1 MKILVVIPTY
11 NEKDNIEKMIN
22 FVLSLSVNSSNNNCN
37 SYINNINNNSHNNN
51 NNINN
56 NNNHNND
63 GSKDTII
70 NLLIVDD
77 NSPDGTSAIILNLKN
92 KKIDGSCIF
101 AERLFLIKRRAK
113 LGLGTAYVEGF
124 KFAAEN
130 NYDYVITMDCDFS
143 HDPEEIK
150 KFIETIKNK
159 KCDMVVGSRYKDGI
173 RIINWKMSRLLISY
187 FANIYAKFITGLDIT
202 DLTGGFNAYSA
213 ECLKKINLE
222 GIKSKGYAFQIE
234 MKYRIVKQKCVYK
247 EIPIIFYE
255 RTFGKS
261 KMSKSIIFEAFFI
274 VLKLRLGMYI

>member
-22 FVLSLSVNSSNNNCN
+22 SVLSLSLNGKENNNDR
-37 SYINNINNNSHNNN
+37 NNINRNKFNGGD
-51 NNINN
+51 NINA
-56 NNNHNND
+56 
-63 GSKDTII
+63 I

-77 NSPDGTSAIILNLKN
+77 NSPDGTNTIILNLKN
-92 KKIDGSCIF
+92 KKIDGQYVFID
-101 AERLFLIKRRAK
+101 RLFLIKRHAK

-150 KFIETIKNK
+150 KFIEIIENK
-159 KCDMVVGSRYKDGI
+159 KCGMVVGSRYKDGI

-187 FANIYAKFITGLDIT
+187 FANIYAKFITGVDIA

-213 ECLKKINLE
+213 ECLKQVNLK

-234 MKYRIVKQKCVYK
+234 MKYRIVKQKCAYE

-261 KMSKSIIFEAFFI
+261 KMSKSIIFEAFFM
-274 VLKLRLGMYI
+274 VLKLRLGIYR

>member
-22 FVLSLSVNSSNNNCN
+22 SVLSLSLNGKENNNDR
-37 SYINNINNNSHNNN
+37 NNININKFNGGD
-51 NNINN
+51 NINA
-56 NNNHNND
+56 
-63 GSKDTII
+63 I

-77 NSPDGTSAIILNLKN
+77 NSPDGTNTIILNLKN
-92 KKIDGSCIF
+92 KKIDGQYVFID
-101 AERLFLIKRRAK
+101 RLFLIKRHAK

-150 KFIETIKNK
+150 KFIETIENK
-159 KCDMVVGSRYKDGI
+159 KCGMVVGSRYKDGI

-187 FANIYAKFITGLDIT
+187 FANIYAKFITGVDIA

-213 ECLKKINLE
+213 ECLKQVNLK

-234 MKYRIVKQKCVYK
+234 MKYRIVKQKCAYE

-261 KMSKSIIFEAFFI
+261 KMSKSIIFEAFFM
-274 VLKLRLGMYI
+274 VLKLRLGIYK

>member
-22 FVLSLSVNSSNNNCN
+22 SVLSLNNYGNSVNNSDINNNDN
-37 SYINNINNNSHNNN
+37 SYINS
-51 NNINN
+51 INN
-56 NNNHNND
+56 NNNND
-63 GSKDTII
+63 VDSSKDTII

-77 NSPDGTSAIILNLKN
+77 NSPDGTNTIILNLKN
-92 KKIDGSCIF
+92 KKIDGSHSF
-101 AERLFLIKRRAK
+101 AERLFLIKRHAK

-150 KFIETIKNK
+150 KFIETIENK
-159 KCDMVVGSRYKDGI
+159 KCGMVVGSRYKDGI
-173 RIINWKMSRLLISY
+173 RIINWKINRLLISY
-187 FANIYAKFITGLDIT
+187 FANIYAKFVTGTDIA

-213 ECLKKINLE
+213 ECLKKVNLE

-234 MKYRIVKQKCVYK
+234 MKYRIVKQKCAYE

-261 KMSKSIIFEAFFI
+261 KMSKLIIFEAFFM
-274 VLKLRLGMYI
+274 VLKLRLGIYK

>member
-1 MKILVVIPTY
+1 MKILTVIPTY

-22 FVLSLSVNSSNNNCN
+22 AVLSLSFENAAKSNFLAD
-37 SYINNINNNSHNNN
+37 SYNYKDKYDDGDRNGNGD
-51 NNINN
+51 
-56 NNNHNND
+56 ND
-63 GSKDTII
+63 NVSI
-70 NLLIVDD
+70 NLLIIDD
-77 NSPDGTSAIILNLKN
+77 NSPDGTAEIILDLKN
-92 KKIDGSCIF
+92 KKKDGKYVF
-101 AERLFLIKRRAK
+101 ADRLFLLKRPSK
-113 LGLGTAYVEGF
+113 LGLGTAYVQGF

-150 KFIETIKNK
+150 KFIETIENE
-159 KCDMVVGSRYKDGI
+159 KCGMVVGSRYKDGI

-187 FANIYAKFITGLDIT
+187 FANIYAKFITGSDIT

-213 ECLKKINLE
+213 ECLKKINLK

-234 MKYRIVKQKCVYK
+234 MKYRIIKQKCAYK

-261 KMSKSIIFEAFFI
+261 KMSKSIIFEAFFT
-274 VLKLRLGMYI
+274 VLKLRLGIYK